1 MKRLHVNIR
10 KEIEEIEDYYFISI
24 RNISNEFINSSNTLF
39 YNLIIELYQSVF
51 IFKKFFAK
59 KRNI

>member
-24 RNISNEFINSSNTLF
+24 RNISNEFMDSSNTLF